1 MIVSSGTLE
10 TRDLRLVQAI
20 AQAGGAT
27 QAAKHLHLSQSAVSH
42 QLRGLE
48 ERLGVELFRREGR
61 RLAITA
67 AGEKLVELAQQVL
80 LPLLQA
86 ELELRRGAFRERP
99 KLRVATQCYT
109 AYHWLPG
116 ALQALMT
123 EHPEVELVLQGD
135 VVGDANEQLRDDHTD
150 LVLCV
155 IPPRKGAYQR
165 VTLFKD
171 ELMLAVPR
179 GHALARKKYVEGT
192 DLGDET
198 LIQNNVSTLVRDH
211 MKEMLFGEH
220 GRVKHLLRL
229 PVTEA
234 VLDLVQAG
242 MGVSILPRFAFGA
255 RAQRGDIEAVPLTR
269 RGFPRTWSGVFRNRS
284 SLDAPIRTLLATLK
298 RHGLPRPHER

>member
-1 MIVSSGTLE
+1 
-10 TRDLRLVQAI
+10 
-20 AQAGGAT
+20 
-27 QAAKHLHLSQSAVSH
+27 LH
-42 QLRGLE
+42 
-48 ERLGVELFRREGR
+48 
-61 RLAITA
+61 
-67 AGEKLVELAQQVL
+67 
-80 LPLLQA
+80 A

-116 ALQALMT
+116 ALRALMT

-165 VTLFKD
+165 VALFKD

-192 DLGDET
+192 DLTEET

-211 MKEMLFGEH
+211 MKEVLFGAH
-220 GRVKHLLRL
+220 GRVKQLLRL

-242 MGVSILPRFAFGA
+242 VGVSILPKFAFGA
-255 RAQRGDIEAVPLTR
+255 RVQRGEIEAVPLTR
-269 RGFPRTWSGVFRNRS
+269 RGFPRTWSGVFRKRS
-284 SLDAPIRTLLATLK
+284 RLDGPIRTLLTTLK
-298 RHGLPRPHER
+298 RHGLPHPPH